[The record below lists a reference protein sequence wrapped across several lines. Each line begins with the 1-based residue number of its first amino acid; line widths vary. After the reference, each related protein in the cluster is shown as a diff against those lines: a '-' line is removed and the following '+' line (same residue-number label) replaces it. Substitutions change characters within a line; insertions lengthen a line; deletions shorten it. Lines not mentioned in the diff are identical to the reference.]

1 MQSVLLIA
9 SPQRMFLY
17 KGSRKSRSSLE
28 PVFRGIHFRMRI
40 VVPSVAISR
49 VLPLRMP
56 VSLRISAGM
65 MMRPWVSMFRITA
78 ILIKTVLSLTP
89 EQKKKRGFRFLSCM
103 VVSYVSMLRMGK
115 AAAASAGA
123 GPADLRA
130 SLSRLRSAA
139 GQCSA
144 PTRSH
149 THPPALRAGRDPCP

>member
-1 MQSVLLIA
+1 M
-9 SPQRMFLY
+9 
-17 KGSRKSRSSLE
+17 E
-28 PVFRGIHFRMRI
+28 PVFRGVHFRMRM

-103 VVSYVSMLRMGK
+103 AVSCFLCCVWV
-115 AAAASAGA
+115 
-123 GPADLRA
+123 
-130 SLSRLRSAA
+130 RL
-139 GQCSA
+139 
-144 PTRSH
+144 PLH
-149 THPPALRAGRDPCP
+149 LLALGLLICEHLFPV